1 MSRPFRG
8 ELIAATSSGGTT
20 GRPLLV
26 CGSGSATAPKGL
38 VRLASG
44 GQMLDGGDEAV
55 PFAHDEPV
63 LDAGSPRSSCTA
75 ASLT

>member
-1 MSRPFRG
+1 
-8 ELIAATSSGGTT
+8 
-20 GRPLLV
+20 
-26 CGSGSATAPKGL
+26 
-38 VRLASG
+38 
-44 GQMLDGGDEAV
+44 MLDGGDEAV